1 MDMYRT
7 FVSVKGIPELWVIDV
22 ETNEPFGIAYGLYE
36 YMSQFDHEWELV
48 SIGKLNPK
56 SIDVVVEDIILN

>member
-1 MDMYRT
+1 MYRT
-7 FVSVKGIPELWVIDV
+7 FVSVKGIPELWV
-22 ETNEPFGIAYGLYE
+22 AYGLYE